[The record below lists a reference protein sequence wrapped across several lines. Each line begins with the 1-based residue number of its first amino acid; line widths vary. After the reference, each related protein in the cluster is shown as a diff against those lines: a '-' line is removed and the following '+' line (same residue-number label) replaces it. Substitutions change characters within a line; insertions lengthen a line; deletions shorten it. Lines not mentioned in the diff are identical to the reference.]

1 MGETYRGPDRD
12 PFPHREWGRFPA
24 SRGRFGKMGVVSV
37 SRTTKTTC
45 GMTSREAPQ
54 GQLNLAYPTGIE
66 AEASAFGSKAPYRVV
81 V

>member
-1 MGETYRGPDRD
+1 
-12 PFPHREWGRFPA
+12 
-24 SRGRFGKMGVVSV
+24 
-37 SRTTKTTC
+37 
-45 GMTSREAPQ
+45 MTSREAPQ

>member
-1 MGETYRGPDRD
+1 MRARQGPVPPQGMGEVPRPPGALRHKGGFVWFYGQKQRQQ
-12 PFPHREWGRFPA
+12 
-24 SRGRFGKMGVVSV
+24 
-37 SRTTKTTC
+37 C